1 MKNDGSERMVMVVCD
16 RTIAMDG
23 DAMHARYLYAA
34 NKQHSIQSSEII
46 QRGARGIGKRFR
58 AKRYEFLPTT
68 TVSSSI
74 LLIALHAFPSYN
86 AALYVLRSTIYYMHY
101 I

>member
-1 MKNDGSERMVMVVCD
+1 MMKNDGSERMVMVVCD

-46 QRGARGIGKRFR
+46 QRGARGIGKDSVQNDMNFWQRQQFRVRFC
-58 AKRYEFLPTT
+58 
-68 TVSSSI
+68 
-74 LLIALHAFPSYN
+74 
-86 AALYVLRSTIYYMHY
+86 
-101 I
+101 

>member
-1 MKNDGSERMVMVVCD
+1 MMKNDGSERMVMVVCD

-46 QRGARGIGKRFR
+46 QRGARGIGKDSVQNDMNFCQRQQSRVRFC
-58 AKRYEFLPTT
+58 
-68 TVSSSI
+68 
-74 LLIALHAFPSYN
+74 
-86 AALYVLRSTIYYMHY
+86 
-101 I
+101 